1 MNLLDDG
8 LIHRI
13 ILNKIRDMKGWLF
26 MILMVA
32 NPLLLSSITFDNSF
46 GLQIISGD
54 QISVDETI
62 EDDDVIISGGTI
74 SINSPLSSAILFGGV
89 VEINAPI
96 EGDLIIAASQVLI
109 NSDVSGKI
117 VAAADNIELKG
128 KSKNVLLTGNN
139 IKIDQTAVIE
149 KDAYIAAGSVNNEG
163 KVTGQ
168 LVAFTDNFQNSG
180 SIGKLDITI
189 KMY

>member
-1 MNLLDDG
+1 
-8 LIHRI
+8 
-13 ILNKIRDMKGWLF
+13 LN
-26 MILMVA
+26 
-32 NPLLLSSITFDNSF
+32 
-46 GLQIISGD
+46 
-54 QISVDETI
+54 
-62 EDDDVIISGGTI
+62 
-74 SINSPLSSAILFGGV
+74 SAILFGGI

-96 EGDLIIAASQVLI
+96 EGDLFIAAGQVLI

-117 VAAADNIELKG
+117 VAAGDDIEIKG
-128 KSKNVLLTGNN
+128 KSKNVILTGNN

-180 SIGKLDITI
+180 SIGKLDIMNQEI
-189 KMY
+189 MMPDLEGWLN